1 MEIETEGSHTHE
13 QHQHTWFR
21 QAEIANMWTHLTAF
35 IIGLIAFHALMRKS
49 FATDNTTIITAA
61 GIYGLCVLFTFLAST
76 LYHAVTEPRLKE
88 IFHLM
93 DHLLIYLMIAGT
105 YTPFALI
112 LLPGFW
118 GHVLFVTIWG
128 LAIFGIIFKI
138 FMLGKMR
145 LLSTILYL
153 FMGWI
158 GVIAIVPI
166 MSALPHAGV
175 MWMLGGGIIYT
186 LGVLFFMLESVPFAH
201 TIWHLFV
208 ILGAAF
214 QFICIYNY
222 IIPNH

>member
-1 MEIETEGSHTHE
+1 MELETEGLHAHE

-21 QAEIANMWTHLTAF
+21 QAEIANMWTHFTAF
-35 IIGLIAFHALMRKS
+35 VIGLVAFHALMRKS
-49 FATDNTTIITAA
+49 FATGDATIIAA
-61 GIYGLCVLFTFLAST
+61 SSIYGLCVLFTFLAST
-76 LYHAVTEPRLKE
+76 LYHAVTQPRLKA

-112 LLPGFW
+112 LLSGFW
-118 GHVLFVTIWG
+118 GDALFATIWG
-128 LAIFGIIFKI
+128 LAILGIIFKI

-145 LLSTILYL
+145 LLSTLLYL

-166 MSALPHAGV
+166 MSALPHAGLL
-175 MWMLGGGIIYT
+175 WLIGGGVIYT
-186 LGVLFFMLESVPFAH
+186 LGVLFYILESVPFAH
-201 TIWHLFV
+201 TIWHIFV
-208 ILGAAF
+208 ILGAVC

-222 IIPNH
+222 IIPSH